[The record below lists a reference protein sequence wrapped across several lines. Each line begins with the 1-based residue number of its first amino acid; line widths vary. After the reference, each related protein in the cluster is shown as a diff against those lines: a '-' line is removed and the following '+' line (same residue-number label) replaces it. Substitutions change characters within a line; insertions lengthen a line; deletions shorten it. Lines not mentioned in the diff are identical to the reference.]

1 MSQIEFAERTGV
13 NQYQISRYERGVGN
27 PSVDVLIT
35 MARAL
40 NTTADYLLG
49 LSSVPHPGAEPDP
62 YPDLTP
68 TERDVVAI
76 LRQQDAKN
84 QARLVEI
91 LRLAAQV
98 PPPEGD

>member
-1 MSQIEFAERTGV
+1 
-13 NQYQISRYERGVGN
+13 
-27 PSVDVLIT
+27 